1 MTTLANTINM
11 INNGDV
17 PSFADLSH
25 HFYGMDLWHIRNA
38 CFGDSN
44 AAQAFCA
51 SHDLAWQL
59 GYDNRAVVRMD
70 ATHPDSEIKPGTREI
85 TVISVTTSHALIVAA
100 LTAIEMK
107 KARAGT

>member
-1 MTTLANTINM
+1 MTLTHIITQ

-25 HFYGMDLWHIRNA
+25 HFDGMDLWHIRNA

-44 AAQAFCA
+44 SAQAFCA
-51 SHDLAWQL
+51 SQDLAWQV

-70 ATHPDSEIKPGTREI
+70 DGYEVKA
-85 TVISVTTSHALIVAA
+85 ISVTPSHALIVAA